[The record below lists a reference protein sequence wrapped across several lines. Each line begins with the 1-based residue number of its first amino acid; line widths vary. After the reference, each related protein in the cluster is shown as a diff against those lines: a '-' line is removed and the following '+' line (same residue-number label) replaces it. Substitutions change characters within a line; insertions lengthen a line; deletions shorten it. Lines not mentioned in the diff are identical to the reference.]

1 MVNAKVH
8 IDNPDENIY
17 LGIEAKLK
25 ILTASESNVLL
36 VPVEAVNVDNEGEFC
51 YIIEN
56 GLLVKRFIKSG
67 ISSETYIQV
76 LEGISEGEEIVT
88 SAYMGMDLEEGMAVT
103 VMPAE

>member
-1 MVNAKVH
+1 M
-8 IDNPDENIY
+8 
-17 LGIEAKLK
+17 
-25 ILTASESNVLL
+25 
-36 VPVEAVNVDNEGEFC
+36 
-51 YIIEN
+51 
-56 GLLVKRFIKSG
+56 LVKRFIKSG